1 MTWPLVRSSALL
13 AASTLGVLA
22 GCTASPEA
30 PAPAAV
36 RARVVDELG
45 PLLRA
50 AHGALAP
57 GEATAPGAGV
67 EAVLATLTGE
77 VFTDARHRGDGLYDL
92 PVELACAPLDAP
104 CLAAFA
110 AVAPRIRVGID
121 GEALT
126 LALELGAAPVVPLRV
141 DLTAEVLTAAIDLD
155 DLGPALGVLA
165 PLVGAPA
172 PALALAGALSVS
184 LRTAPLSATTT
195 ADVIEVALDVAI
207 ERPLRVV
214 RGGADGLVLD
224 LVPDRGPVH
233 LAVIGELRT
242 GTRTVSASPLLD
254 VRIHID
260 HAVLGDAP
268 PAFDVTQVVLSEGV
282 RTRRGADQIEIVGGM
297 LAVQTEPA
305 AYGFAAVDRQCVHP
319 AEAGGWTVATCR

>member
-1 MTWPLVRSSALL
+1 MTSSLVRSSALL

-22 GCTASPEA
+22 GCTTSPEA

-110 AVAPRIRVGID
+110 AVAPRIRVGLD

-165 PLVGAPA
+165 G
-172 PALALAGALSVS
+172 ALAVS
-184 LRTAPLSATTT
+184 LRTAPPSATTT

-214 RGGADGLVLD
+214 RGRVDGLVLD
-224 LVPDRGPVH
+224 LAPDRGPVH
-233 LAVIGELRT
+233 LAVIGEQRT

-254 VRIHID
+254 VRIHAD

-297 LAVQTEPA
+297 LAVQTVPA

-319 AEAGGWTVATCR
+319 AEAGGWTVAACR